1 MPTPTAPARSCA
13 CGAPITRHD
22 AERCV
27 RCANRRHAFTP
38 ETARAAVEARTRR
51 YRDALA
57 AAGLPPPRRA
67 RPGAAKRQL

>member
-1 MPTPTAPARSCA
+1 MHHVGTFDTLEDQM
-13 CGAPITRHD
+13 I
-22 AERCV
+22 
-27 RCANRRHAFTP
+27 AFTP